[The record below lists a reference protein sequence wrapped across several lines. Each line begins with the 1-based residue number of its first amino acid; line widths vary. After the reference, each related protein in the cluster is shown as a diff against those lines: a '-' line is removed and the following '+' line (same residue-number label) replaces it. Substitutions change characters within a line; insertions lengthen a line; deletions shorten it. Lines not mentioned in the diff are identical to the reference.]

1 MDLAIKDDFNDF
13 ETPNVSLS
21 SEGAKVVY
29 MSCTG
34 PETICYSREDL
45 QNFKDQD
52 AYLAA
57 LNELRDWLRKHAGR
71 ADLADLHEAISA
83 AMGQK
88 IKI

>member
-1 MDLAIKDDFNDF
+1 MDMAMKNDMIDL
-13 ETPNVSLS
+13 ESPLS
-21 SEGAKVVY
+21 SDSLGAKVVY

-71 ADLADLHEAISA
+71 ADLTDVHEAIA
-83 AMGQK
+83 AAIGQK

>member
-1 MDLAIKDDFNDF
+1 MDILIKNNWD
-13 ETPNVSLS
+13 EQGGLKS
-21 SEGAKVVY
+21 SEDANGKVFY
-29 MSCTG
+29 MGCTG

>member
-1 MDLAIKDDFNDF
+1 MDILIKNNWD
-13 ETPNVSLS
+13 EQGGLES
-21 SEGAKVVY
+21 SEDGKGKVFY
-29 MSCTG
+29 MGCTG